1 MGRYAPIQ
9 RFARPE
15 AVHGCLGSLFCALLL
30 ASAVLGQEPGQTPR
44 PKDVEPPK
52 EVPEEELVKL
62 DKKFE
67 HFKFIEDDAPF
78 INRGSKIGDVRRMQA
93 AEHEQKAYDY
103 VLHFARRQPDE
114 RLQKFSIKNV
124 PVENL
129 FRPIRQDYLREL
141 IHVEGKL
148 ALVTAMKP
156 TDDLKDLSEIEQLY
170 EVWVWVNAK
179 GTSKL
184 ACVVV
189 SELPDGVKV
198 GEEFDVEVSFDA
210 YFFKLWHY
218 ESRQQKE
225 GSKDTDKKQWQR
237 APLFL
242 GKSFQVTAPIVVQP
256 TYSPVMLMSV
266 IGGLSALGLSAF
278 LISLWFRKG
287 DQHVRASASRKMADQ
302 ANFENVPEGTP
313 PVNRYP
319 DFS

>member
-1 MGRYAPIQ
+1 MGRYAPTH
-9 RFARPE
+9 RLARPG
-15 AVHGCLGSLFCALLL
+15 AVLGCLGFLFCAFVL
-30 ASAVLGQEPGQTPR
+30 ATIGMGQEPGQTPR

-52 EVPEEELVKL
+52 DVPEEELVKL

-78 INRGSKIGDVRRMQA
+78 INRGSKTGDVKRMQA
-93 AEHEQKAYDY
+93 ADHEQKAYDY
-103 VLHFARRQPDE
+103 VLHFANRQPDE

-129 FRPIRQDYLREL
+129 LRPIRQDYLREL
-141 IHVEGKL
+141 IHVEGNL
-148 ALVTAMKP
+148 ALVTEMKS
-156 TDDLKDLSEIEQLY
+156 TDSLKDLSGVEKLY
-170 EVWVWVNAK
+170 EVWVYAK
-179 GTSKL
+179 GTNKL
-184 ACVVV
+184 VCAVV
-189 SELPDGVKV
+189 SALPEGVKP
-198 GEEFDVEVSFDA
+198 GEDFDIMVSFDA

-225 GSKDTDKKQWQR
+225 GSKDLDKKQWQR

-242 GKSFQVTAPIVVQP
+242 GKSFQVTAPVVVQS

-266 IGGLSALGLSAF
+266 VGGLCALGLTAF

-287 DQHVRASASRKMADQ
+287 DQEVKASAIRKIGDQ
-302 ANFENVPEGTP
+302 ANFENVPESTT

>member
-1 MGRYAPIQ
+1 MVGYL
-9 RFARPE
+9 
-15 AVHGCLGSLFCALLL
+15 GCVICALLL
-30 ASAVLGQEPGQTPR
+30 ATIGMGDEPGQTPR
-44 PKDVEPPK
+44 PKDGEPPK
-52 EVPEEELVKL
+52 DVPEEELVKL

-78 INRGSKIGDVRRMQA
+78 VNRGSRTADVHKMQA

-103 VLHFARRQPDE
+103 VLHFAKRQPDE
-114 RLQKFSIKNV
+114 RLQEHSIKNV

-148 ALVTAMKP
+148 ALVTEMKS
-156 TDDLKDLSEIEQLY
+156 TDDLKELSGVDKLY
-170 EVWVWVNAK
+170 EVWVYAK
-179 GTSKL
+179 GTNKL
-184 ACVVV
+184 VCLVA
-189 SELPDGVKV
+189 SELPEGIKP
-198 GEEFDVEVSFDA
+198 GEDFEIMVSFDA

-225 GSKDTDKKQWQR
+225 GSKDADKKQWQR

-242 GKSFQVTAPIVVQP
+242 GKNFQVVAPIEVQS
-256 TYSPVMLMSV
+256 TYSPMMLMSV
-266 IGGLSALGLSAF
+266 VGGLCALGLTAF

-287 DQHVRASASRKMADQ
+287 DQHVRASATRKISDQ
-302 ANFENVPEGTP
+302 VNFENAPEDST

>member
-1 MGRYAPIQ
+1 MQRHPATQ
-9 RFARPE
+9 RFARPG
-15 AVHGCLGSLFCALLL
+15 AILGCLGTIFCALLL
-30 ASAVLGQEPGQTPR
+30 ATIGMGEEPGQTPR

-67 HFKFIEDDAPF
+67 HFAFVESNAPLASV
-78 INRGSKIGDVRRMQA
+78 NRGVRTSDVKSMQA

-103 VLHFARRQPDE
+103 VLHFALRQPNE
-114 RLQKFSIKNV
+114 RLQQYSIKNV

-129 FRPIRQDYLREL
+129 LRPIHQDYLREL

-148 ALVTAMKP
+148 ALVTEMKP
-156 TDDLKDLSEIEQLY
+156 TDSLKDLSGIEQLY
-170 EVWVWVNAK
+170 EVWVYAK
-179 GTSKL
+179 GSNKL
-184 ACVVV
+184 VCVVV
-189 SELPDGVKV
+189 SELPEGVKP
-198 GEEFDVEVSFDA
+198 GEDFDIMASFDA

-225 GSKDTDKKQWQR
+225 GSKDVDKKQWQR

-242 GKSFQVTAPIVVQP
+242 GKSFQVSAPIEVQSI
-256 TYSPVMLMSV
+256 YSPVMLMSV
-266 IGGLSALGLSAF
+266 VGGLCALGLAAF

-287 DQHVRASASRKMADQ
+287 DQEVKATALRKIGDQ
-302 ANFENVPEGTP
+302 ANFDNVLES

>member
-1 MGRYAPIQ
+1 MLGY
-9 RFARPE
+9 
-15 AVHGCLGSLFCALLL
+15 LGSVFCALLL
-30 ASAVLGQEPGQTPR
+30 ASAVLAQESNQTPR

-52 EVPEEELVKL
+52 DVPEEELVKL

-67 HFKFIEDDAPF
+67 HFKFVETDQPF
-78 INRGSKIGDVRRMQA
+78 INRGTRIIDVKRMQA
-93 AEHEQKAYDY
+93 ADHEQKAYDY
-103 VLHFARRQPDE
+103 VLHFAKRQPDE
-114 RLQKFSIKNV
+114 RLQKYSVKNV

-129 FRPIRQDYLREL
+129 FRPIHQDYLREL
-141 IHVEGKL
+141 LHVEGKL
-148 ALVTAMKP
+148 ALVTEMKP
-156 TDDLKDLSEIEQLY
+156 TDDLKDLGGIDQLY
-170 EVWVWVNAK
+170 EVWVYAK
-179 GTSKL
+179 GTNKL

-189 SELPDGVKV
+189 SELPEKIKP
-198 GEEFDVEVSFDA
+198 GEEFDVMVSFDA

-242 GKSFQVTAPIVVQP
+242 GKSFQVSAPVEVQS

-266 IGGLSALGLSAF
+266 VGGLSALGLTAF

-287 DQHVRASASRKMADQ
+287 DQEVRASAVCKIGDQ
-302 ANFENVPEGTP
+302 ANFENIPEDTTS
-313 PVNRYP
+313 VNRHP